1 MKQLTLTSASAVVI
15 AVIICWEVPFDAA
28 AAAGNEASY
37 HHQQQ
42 RRRLPRIYHRGRGNT
57 TTKLIPS
64 SFSFLHHYQHDQHY
78 LYRQIRHRT
87 SQQYQSAV
95 ADCRRGGNQLF
106 VSSSTIFSLMQRQQ
120 VQQQQ
125 QQQQRRRL
133 ERNAINNIGHNGNC
147 DSNDDGNNIQL
158 CQRTLDAALSKFSII
173 SHANFASTFNKHRMN
188 SVQVKPSNIANAGM
202 GLFATKNIK
211 KGSIVSF
218 YPVDS
223 IGIED
228 VESESGD
235 MTTTTTIVRSRTEG
249 NVSNINNNNTG
260 GINDQVYLLHI
271 VGNRPLMKMDVMNDL
286 GGSSIFI
293 NVDVDVAV
301 TPTSPSGRDEF
312 DADSNG
318 TTTSLSSASSS
329 VGFDSHRVNDGAT
342 VISNT
347 ELGALSYY
355 QTSRAAANCVHVP
368 FGPSPLLATVTTRK
382 VKKGEELLTTY
393 GCLCKLFIVSFAIF
407 TKSTS

>member
-15 AVIICWEVPFDAA
+15 AVIICWEVSFDAAAA

-64 SFSFLHHYQHDQHY
+64 FAFEHDQNY
-78 LYRQIRHRT
+78 RNRQIRHR

-95 ADCRRGGNQLF
+95 ADCHRGGNQLF
-106 VSSSTIFSLMQRQQ
+106 VSSSTVFSLMQRQQ
-120 VQQQQ
+120 VPR

-133 ERNAINNIGHNGNC
+133 ERNAINNSGHNGNC

-158 CQRTLDAALSKFSII
+158 CQRTLDAALSKVSII

-188 SVQVKPSNIANAGM
+188 NVHVKPSNIANAGM

-228 VESESGD
+228 VESVSGD
-235 MTTTTTIVRSRTEG
+235 MTTTTTIVRSRTEDYA
-249 NVSNINNNNTG
+249 SNINNNSN
-260 GINDQVYLLHI
+260 NDQSYLLHI
-271 VGNRPLMKMDVMNDL
+271 VGNRPLMKMDIMNDL

-301 TPTSPSGRDEF
+301 TPTSLSGRDEF

-318 TTTSLSSASSS
+318 TTSSLSSASSS

-355 QTSRAAANCVHVP
+355 QSSRAAANCVHVP

-393 GCLCKLFIVSFAIF
+393 GCSCKLYIVSLVI
-407 TKSTS
+407 SL